1 MKKHMLKSS
10 TQKKVA
16 LSLGAGILSLAL
28 LSSAIRTVYVE
39 GSERV
44 VWQTMSGVSRE
55 LGEPGL
61 HFYFGWTTTP
71 HKYYT
76 GSDTFIIDDKTVS
89 AQNDYMSEREKA
101 FNQPDAKPVII
112 PVQMDHLS
120 PADIKAGKTT
130 GPTNITL
137 ACVMQF
143 HLQPK
148 SLIDLHNDKTQ
159 SYRTTF
165 IKEILINELIEQ
177 TTVLDARA
185 VYQGLGRVK
194 LQKRI
199 QQELQDSERFKRYG
213 VEVEKFVIREINI
226 QDQTFLEKIKEEAR
240 AEQNRKT
247 AVKNEIAY
255 QAEAKAAK
263 AEALA
268 EQNRRI
274 VEAETQKKERIAKA
288 EGDKQEQILAAE
300 AAAEKV
306 KLEASADAERIK
318 IAAAAQKAKDQLEG
332 EGLKLRKVAEAEGV
346 MALGK
351 AEASAKKLMLNAY
364 IGEGGQR
371 FAQVEISK
379 AMGSGIEKIYYVP
392 ENFNLTAISKDFNN
406 ALAIGLPSSKKKA
419 TAPSKAEMRAK
430 LQQAR
435 R

>member
-1 MKKHMLKSS
+1 MLNRSS
-10 TQKKVA
+10 QKKLALSITTAVA
-16 LSLGAGILSLAL
+16 LFILI
-28 LSSAIRTVYVE
+28 SSAVRTVYVE

-44 VWQTMSGVSRE
+44 VWQTMSGVSE
-55 LGEPGL
+55 DLGEPGL

-89 AQNDYMSEREKA
+89 AQNDYMSSKEKA
-101 FNQPDAKPVII
+101 FNQPDAKPVIV

-120 PADIKAGKTT
+120 PAEILAGKTT

-148 SLIDLHNDKTQ
+148 SLIDLHNDKTE

-185 VYQGLGRVK
+185 VYQGSGRVN

-199 QQELQDSERFKRYG
+199 QSQLQNSERFKRYG

-247 AVKNEIAY
+247 AVKNEIAF
-255 QAEAKAAK
+255 QAEAKSAK

-274 VEAETQKKERIAKA
+274 VEADTKKKERIAKA

-306 KLEASADAERIK
+306 KLAASADAERIK
-318 IAAAAQKAKDQLEG
+318 IGAAAQKAKDQLEG

-346 MALGK
+346 LALGK
-351 AEASAKKLMLNAY
+351 AEAAAKKLLLNSY
-364 IGEGGQR
+364 VGEGGQR

-392 ENFNLTAISKDFNN
+392 ESFSLTAISKDFNN
-406 ALAIGLPSSKKKA
+406 ALAIGLPAAKKKA
-419 TAPSKAEMRAK
+419 PAPAKAQVKGSSQHAK
-430 LQQAR
+430 R
-435 R
+435 